1 MSGQGEWAA
10 NIFLCT
16 QELELKVR
24 QFEVLLRAPSALAAA
39 PNINALW
46 GRLLVEEL
54 CRLGCS
60 TFCIAPGTL
69 ETMRFGTYV
78 QG

>member
-1 MSGQGEWAA
+1 MPGHPAA
-10 NIFLCT
+10 NPFLCV

-24 QFEVLLRAPSALAAA
+24 QFEMLLRAPPALAAA
-39 PNINALW
+39 PNMNALW

-60 TFCIAPGTL
+60 TFCIAPGT
-69 ETMRFGTYV
+69 F
-78 QG
+78 